1 MKKIGLLIP
10 KTNLT
15 VEYELQMLFSK
26 GYFDIEKSVFYISK
40 LDYKTNY
47 EEDKSKFLEDLAT
60 DINNKKKDL
69 EYLDVDY
76 NAFFCT
82 TSALEN
88 GVEEINPAISLIEES
103 KLRNVKKC
111 LLITPYNDKLG
122 KEIMKM
128 LEDNEIEV
136 IKNIN
141 LDLLHTADYFNYGIN
156 KLEKLIKE
164 NYLNEYENIIIS
176 CTNLPTIS
184 VIESLEDRLNTQII
198 SSNSSLFSKIKRD
211 NNI

>member
-15 VEYELQMLFSK
+15 VEYELQLLFSK

-47 EEDKSKFLEDLAT
+47 KEDKSKFLEDLAT

-69 EYLDVDY
+69 KYLNVDY

-88 GVEEINPAISLIEES
+88 GVEEINPTISLIEES

-122 KEIMKM
+122 KEIVKM
-128 LEDNEIEV
+128 LEDNEIKV

-141 LDLLHTADYFNYGIN
+141 LNLLHTTDYFNYGIN

-164 NYLNEYENIIIS
+164 NYLSEYENIIIS
-176 CTNLPTIS
+176 CTNLPTIG
-184 VIESLEDRLNTQII
+184 VIKSLEDRLNTQII
-198 SSNSSLFSKIKRD
+198 SSNSILFSKIKRD

>member
-69 EYLDVDY
+69 KYLDVDY

-111 LLITPYNDKLG
+111 LLITPYNDELG

-141 LDLLHTADYFNYGIN
+141 LDLLHTADYFNYGKN

>member
-26 GYFDIEKSVFYISK
+26 GYYDIEKSVFYISK

-47 EEDKSKFLEDLAT
+47 KKDKSKFLKELAI

-88 GVEEINPAISLIEES
+88 GVEEINPTISLIEES

-111 LLITPYNDKLG
+111 LLITPYNDQLG
-122 KEIMKM
+122 KEIVKM
-128 LEDNEIEV
+128 LEDNGIKV

-176 CTNLPTIS
+176 CTNLPTIG
-184 VIESLEDRLNTQII
+184 VIENLEYKLNTQII
-198 SSNSSLFSKIKRD
+198 SSNSSLFAKIKRD

>member
-15 VEYELQMLFSK
+15 VEYELQLLFSK

-69 EYLDVDY
+69 KYLDVDY

-88 GVEEINPAISLIEES
+88 GIEEINPTISLIEES

-122 KEIMKM
+122 KEIVKM

-184 VIESLEDRLNTQII
+184 VIESLEGRLNTQII

>member
-15 VEYELQMLFSK
+15 VEYELQLLFSK

-47 EEDKSKFLEDLAT
+47 KEDKSKFLEDLAT
-60 DINNKKKDL
+60 DINNKKKNL
-69 EYLDVDY
+69 KYLNVDY

-88 GVEEINPAISLIEES
+88 GVEEINPTISLIEES

-122 KEIMKM
+122 KEIVKM
-128 LEDNEIEV
+128 LEDNEIKV

-141 LDLLHTADYFNYGIN
+141 LNLLHTTDYFNYGIN

-164 NYLNEYENIIIS
+164 NYLSEYENIIIS
-176 CTNLPTIS
+176 CTNLPTIG
-184 VIESLEDRLNTQII
+184 VIKSLEDRLKTQII

>member
-26 GYFDIEKSVFYISK
+26 GYYDIEKSVFYISK

-47 EEDKSKFLEDLAT
+47 KKDKSKFLKELSI

-88 GVEEINPAISLIEES
+88 GVEEINPTISLIEES

-111 LLITPYNDKLG
+111 LLITPYNDQLG
-122 KEIMKM
+122 KEIVKM
-128 LEDNEIEV
+128 LEDNGIKV

-156 KLEKLIKE
+156 KLEKLIKK

-176 CTNLPTIS
+176 CTNLPTIG
-184 VIESLEDRLNTQII
+184 VIENLEYKLNTQII
-198 SSNSSLFSKIKRD
+198 SSNSSLFAKIKRD

>member
-26 GYFDIEKSVFYISK
+26 GYYDIEKSVFYISK

-47 EEDKSKFLEDLAT
+47 KKDKSKFLKELAI

-69 EYLDVDY
+69 EYLDIDY

-88 GVEEINPAISLIEES
+88 GVEEINPTISLIEES

-111 LLITPYNDKLG
+111 LLITPYNDQLG
-122 KEIMKM
+122 KEIVKM
-128 LEDNEIEV
+128 LEDNGIKV

-176 CTNLPTIS
+176 CTNLPTIG
-184 VIESLEDRLNTQII
+184 VIENLEYKLNTQII
-198 SSNSSLFSKIKRD
+198 SSNSSLFAKIKRD

>member
-26 GYFDIEKSVFYISK
+26 GYYDIEKSVFYISK

-47 EEDKSKFLEDLAT
+47 KKDKSKFLKELAI

-69 EYLDVDY
+69 EYLDIDY

-88 GVEEINPAISLIEES
+88 GVEEINPTISLIEES

-111 LLITPYNDKLG
+111 LLITPYNDQLG
-122 KEIMKM
+122 KEIVKM
-128 LEDNEIEV
+128 LEDNGIKV

-156 KLEKLIKE
+156 KLEKLIKK

-176 CTNLPTIS
+176 CTNLPTIG
-184 VIESLEDRLNTQII
+184 VIENLEYKLNTQII
-198 SSNSSLFSKIKRD
+198 SSNSSLFAKIKRD

>member
-26 GYFDIEKSVFYISK
+26 GYFDVEKSVFYISK

-47 EEDKSKFLEDLAT
+47 KEDKSKFLEDLAT

-69 EYLDVDY
+69 KYLDVDY

-88 GVEEINPAISLIEES
+88 GVEEINPTISLIEES

-122 KEIMKM
+122 KEIVKM
-128 LEDNEIEV
+128 LEDNEIKV

-141 LDLLHTADYFNYGIN
+141 LNLLHTTDYFNYGIN

-164 NYLNEYENIIIS
+164 NYLSEYENIIIS
-176 CTNLPTIS
+176 CTNLPTIG
-184 VIESLEDRLNTQII
+184 VIKSLEDRLNTQII

>member
-26 GYFDIEKSVFYISK
+26 GYYDIEKSVFYISK

-47 EEDKSKFLEDLAT
+47 KKDKSKFLKELAI

-82 TSALEN
+82 ASALEN
-88 GVEEINPAISLIEES
+88 GVEEINPTISLIEES

-111 LLITPYNDKLG
+111 LLITPYNDQLG
-122 KEIMKM
+122 KEIVKM
-128 LEDNEIEV
+128 LEDNGIKV

-176 CTNLPTIS
+176 CTNLPTIG
-184 VIESLEDRLNTQII
+184 VIENLEYKLNTQII
-198 SSNSSLFSKIKRD
+198 SSNSSLFAKIKRD

>member
-47 EEDKSKFLEDLAT
+47 KEDKSKFLEELAI

-88 GVEEINPAISLIEES
+88 GVEEVNPTISLIEES
-103 KLRNVKKC
+103 KIRNVKKC

-122 KEIMKM
+122 KELAKM
-128 LEDNEIEV
+128 LEDNEIKV

-164 NYLNEYENIIIS
+164 NYLNEYENIVIS
-176 CTNLPTIS
+176 CTNLPTIG
-184 VIESLEDRLNTQII
+184 VIENLEYKLNTQII
-198 SSNSSLFSKIKRD
+198 SSNSSLFAKIKRD

>member
-47 EEDKSKFLEDLAT
+47 EEDKSKFLEDLAA

-69 EYLDVDY
+69 KYLDVDY

>member
-47 EEDKSKFLEDLAT
+47 KEDKSKFLEDLAT

-88 GVEEINPAISLIEES
+88 GVEEVNPTISLIEES
-103 KLRNVKKC
+103 KIRNVKKC

-122 KEIMKM
+122 KELAKM
-128 LEDNEIEV
+128 LEDNEIKV

-176 CTNLPTIS
+176 CTNLPTIG
-184 VIESLEDRLNTQII
+184 VIENLEYKLNTQII
-198 SSNSSLFSKIKRD
+198 SSNSSLFAKIKRD

>member
-47 EEDKSKFLEDLAT
+47 KKDKSKFLEELAI

-88 GVEEINPAISLIEES
+88 GVEEVNPTISLIEES
-103 KLRNVKKC
+103 KIRNVKKC
-111 LLITPYNDKLG
+111 LLITPYNDQLG
-122 KEIMKM
+122 KEIVKM
-128 LEDNEIEV
+128 LEDNGIKV

-176 CTNLPTIS
+176 CTNLPTIG
-184 VIESLEDRLNTQII
+184 VIENLEYKLNTQII
-198 SSNSSLFSKIKRD
+198 SSNSSLFAKIKRD

>member
-26 GYFDIEKSVFYISK
+26 GYYDIEKSVFYISK

-47 EEDKSKFLEDLAT
+47 KKDKSKFLEDLAT

-88 GVEEINPAISLIEES
+88 VVKEVNPTISLIEES

-111 LLITPYNDKLG
+111 LLITPYNDQLG
-122 KEIMKM
+122 KEIAKM
-128 LEDNEIEV
+128 LEDNEIQV

-176 CTNLPTIS
+176 CTNLPTIG
-184 VIESLEDRLNTQII
+184 VIENLEYKLNTQII
-198 SSNSSLFSKIKRD
+198 SSNSSLFAKIKRD

>member
-26 GYFDIEKSVFYISK
+26 GYFDVEKSVFYISK

-47 EEDKSKFLEDLAT
+47 KEDKSKFLEDLAT

-69 EYLDVDY
+69 KYLNVDY

-88 GVEEINPAISLIEES
+88 GVEEINPTISLIEES

-122 KEIMKM
+122 KEIVKM
-128 LEDNEIEV
+128 LEDNEIKV

-141 LDLLHTADYFNYGIN
+141 LNLLHTTDYFNYGIN

-164 NYLNEYENIIIS
+164 NYLSEYENIIIS
-176 CTNLPTIS
+176 CTNLPTIG
-184 VIESLEDRLNTQII
+184 VIKSLEDRLNKQII

>member
-10 KTNLT
+10 TTNLT

-26 GYFDIEKSVFYISK
+26 GYFDVEKSVFYISK

-47 EEDKSKFLEDLAT
+47 KEDKSKFLEDLAT

-69 EYLDVDY
+69 KYLDVDY

-88 GVEEINPAISLIEES
+88 GVEEINPTISLIEES

-122 KEIMKM
+122 KEIVKM

>member
-15 VEYELQMLFSK
+15 VEYELQMLFNK
-26 GYFDIEKSVFYISK
+26 GYFNIEKSVFYISK

-47 EEDKSKFLEDLAT
+47 KEDKSKFLEDLAT

-82 TSALEN
+82 TSALKN
-88 GVEEINPAISLIEES
+88 GVEEVNPTISLIEES
-103 KLRNVKKC
+103 KIRNVKKC

-122 KEIMKM
+122 KEIAKM
-128 LEDNEIEV
+128 LEDNEIRV

-176 CTNLPTIS
+176 CTNLPTIG
-184 VIESLEDRLNTQII
+184 VIENLEYKLNTQII
-198 SSNSSLFSKIKRD
+198 SSNSSLFAKIKRD

>member
-47 EEDKSKFLEDLAT
+47 KEDKSKFLEELAT

-69 EYLDVDY
+69 KYLDVDY

-88 GVEEINPAISLIEES
+88 GVEEINPTISLIEES

-122 KEIMKM
+122 KEIAKM
-128 LEDNEIEV
+128 LEDNEIKV

-184 VIESLEDRLNTQII
+184 VIENLENRLNTQII
-198 SSNSSLFSKIKRD
+198 SSNSSLFSKIKKD

>member
-47 EEDKSKFLEDLAT
+47 KEDKSKFLEDLAI

-69 EYLDVDY
+69 EYLNVDY

-88 GVEEINPAISLIEES
+88 GVEEINPTISLIEES

-111 LLITPYNDKLG
+111 LLITPYNEKLG
-122 KEIMKM
+122 KEIVKM
-128 LEDNEIEV
+128 LEDNEIKV

-176 CTNLPTIS
+176 CTNLPTIG
-184 VIESLEDRLNTQII
+184 VIESLEDSLNTQII
-198 SSNSSLFSKIKRD
+198 SSNSSLFAKIKRD

>member
-26 GYFDIEKSVFYISK
+26 GYFDVEKSVFYISK

-47 EEDKSKFLEDLAT
+47 KEDKSKFLEDLAT

-69 EYLDVDY
+69 KYLDIDY

-88 GVEEINPAISLIEES
+88 GVEEINPAISLVEES

-122 KEIMKM
+122 KEIVKM

>member
-26 GYFDIEKSVFYISK
+26 GYFDIKKSVFYVSK

-47 EEDKSKFLEDLAT
+47 KKDKSKFLEDLST

-69 EYLDVDY
+69 VYLNIDY
-76 NAFFCT
+76 SAFFCT

-88 GVEEINPAISLIEES
+88 GVEEVNPTISLIEES
-103 KLRNVKKC
+103 KLKNVKKC
-111 LLITPYNDKLG
+111 LLITPYNDRLG
-122 KEIMKM
+122 KEIAKM
-128 LEDNEIEV
+128 LEDNEIKV

-141 LDLLHTADYFNYGIN
+141 LDLLHTTDYFNYGIN
-156 KLEKLIKE
+156 KLKKLIEE
-164 NYLNEYENIIIS
+164 NYLKEYENIIIS
-176 CTNLPTIS
+176 CTNLPTIG
-184 VIESLEDRLNTQII
+184 VIENLEDKLNTQII
-198 SSNSSLFSKIKRD
+198 SSNSSLFAKIKRD

>member
-26 GYFDIEKSVFYISK
+26 GYFDIGKSVFYISK

-47 EEDKSKFLEDLAT
+47 KEDKIKFLEDLAT

-88 GVEEINPAISLIEES
+88 GVEEINPTISLIEES
-103 KLRNVKKC
+103 KIRNIKKC

-122 KEIMKM
+122 KEIAKM
-128 LEDNEIEV
+128 LEDNGIKV

-156 KLEKLIKE
+156 ELEKLIKE

-176 CTNLPTIS
+176 CTNLPTIGI
-184 VIESLEDRLNTQII
+184 IENLEYKLNTQII
-198 SSNSSLFSKIKRD
+198 SSNSSLFAKIKRD

>member
-15 VEYELQMLFSK
+15 VEYELQMFFSK
-26 GYFDIEKSVFYISK
+26 GYFKIEKSVFYISK
-40 LDYKTNY
+40 LDYKANY
-47 EEDKSKFLEDLAT
+47 KEDKSKFLEELAI

-69 EYLDVDY
+69 EYLNVDY

-88 GVEEINPAISLIEES
+88 EVGEVNPIISLIEES
-103 KLRNVKKC
+103 KIRNVKKC
-111 LLITPYNDKLG
+111 LLITPYNNKLG
-122 KEIMKM
+122 KEISKM
-128 LEDNEIEV
+128 LEENGIKV

-141 LDLLHTADYFNYGIN
+141 LDLLHTADYFNYGVN
-156 KLEKLIKE
+156 KLEKLIEE

-176 CTNLPTIS
+176 CTNLPTIGI
-184 VIESLEDRLNTQII
+184 IEELEYKLNTQII
-198 SSNSSLFSKIKRD
+198 SSNSSLFAKIKRD
-211 NNI
+211 NNT

>member
-15 VEYELQMLFSK
+15 VEYELQLLFSK

-47 EEDKSKFLEDLAT
+47 KEDKSKFLEDLAT

-69 EYLDVDY
+69 KYLNVDY

-88 GVEEINPAISLIEES
+88 GVEEINPTISLIEES

-122 KEIMKM
+122 KEIVKM
-128 LEDNEIEV
+128 LEDNEIKV

-141 LDLLHTADYFNYGIN
+141 LNLLHTTDYFNYGIN

-164 NYLNEYENIIIS
+164 NYLSEYENIIIS
-176 CTNLPTIS
+176 CTNLPTIG
-184 VIESLEDRLNTQII
+184 VIKSLEDRLNKQII

>member
-1 MKKIGLLIP
+1 MKKVGLLIP

-26 GYFDIEKSVFYISK
+26 GYFDIKKSVFYISK

-47 EEDKSKFLEDLAT
+47 KEDKSKFLKELAI

-69 EYLDVDY
+69 EYLNVDY

-88 GVEEINPAISLIEES
+88 GVEEINPTISLIEES

-111 LLITPYNDKLG
+111 LLITPYNDQLG
-122 KEIMKM
+122 KEIVEI
-128 LEDNEIEV
+128 LEDNEIKV

>member
-47 EEDKSKFLEDLAT
+47 KEDKSKFLEDLAI

-69 EYLDVDY
+69 EYLNVDY

-88 GVEEINPAISLIEES
+88 GVEEINPTISLIEES

-111 LLITPYNDKLG
+111 LLITPYNEKLG
-122 KEIMKM
+122 KEIVKM
-128 LEDNEIEV
+128 LEDNEIKV

-141 LDLLHTADYFNYGIN
+141 LDLLHTVDYFNYGIN
-156 KLEKLIKE
+156 ELEKLIKE

-176 CTNLPTIS
+176 CTNLPTIG
-184 VIESLEDRLNTQII
+184 VIESLEDKLNTQII
-198 SSNSSLFSKIKRD
+198 SSNSSLFAKIKRD

>member
-47 EEDKSKFLEDLAT
+47 KEDKSKFLEDLAT

-69 EYLDVDY
+69 KYLDVDY

>member
-40 LDYKTNY
+40 LNYKTNY
-47 EEDKSKFLEDLAT
+47 KEDKSKFLEDLAT

-69 EYLDVDY
+69 KYLDVDY

-122 KEIMKM
+122 KEIVKM
-128 LEDNEIEV
+128 LENNEIEV

>member
-26 GYFDIEKSVFYISK
+26 GYYDIEKSVFYISK

-47 EEDKSKFLEDLAT
+47 KEDKTKFLEDLAA
-60 DINNKKKDL
+60 DINNKKKYL
-69 EYLDVDY
+69 EYLNVDY
-76 NAFFCT
+76 KAFFCT

-88 GVEEINPAISLIEES
+88 GVKEVNPTISLIEES
-103 KLRNVKKC
+103 KIRNVKKC

-122 KEIMKM
+122 KEIAKL
-128 LEDNEIEV
+128 LEDNEIKV

-156 KLEKLIKE
+156 KLEKLIKG

-176 CTNLPTIS
+176 CTNLPTIG
-184 VIESLEDRLNTQII
+184 VIDNLEYKLNTQII
-198 SSNSSLFSKIKRD
+198 SSNSSLFAKIKRD

>member
-26 GYFDIEKSVFYISK
+26 GYFDVEKSVFYISK

-47 EEDKSKFLEDLAT
+47 KEDKSKFLEDLAT

-69 EYLDVDY
+69 KYLDVDY

-88 GVEEINPAISLIEES
+88 GVEEINPTISLIEES

-122 KEIMKM
+122 KEIVKM

-141 LDLLHTADYFNYGIN
+141 LDLLHTAEYFNYGIN

>member
-1 MKKIGLLIP
+1 MKKLGLLIP

-15 VEYELQMLFSK
+15 VEYELQLLFSK

-47 EEDKSKFLEDLAT
+47 KEDKSKFLEDLAT

-69 EYLDVDY
+69 KYLNVDY

-88 GVEEINPAISLIEES
+88 GVEEINPTISLIEES

-122 KEIMKM
+122 KEIVKM
-128 LEDNEIEV
+128 LEDNEIKV

-141 LDLLHTADYFNYGIN
+141 LNLLHTTDYFNYGIN

-164 NYLNEYENIIIS
+164 NYLSEYENIIIS
-176 CTNLPTIS
+176 CTNLPTIG
-184 VIESLEDRLNTQII
+184 VIKSLEDRLNTQII